1 MSDCIDTA
9 KILRYT
15 LSHST
20 MILDANAL
28 TDFHW
33 LDEWMWFQK
42 NYSPLCASQEVFNCD
57 QLTKATKE
65 SAERY
70 LQPLGFDTE
79 EIYANYKQ
87 IRKNFAPINSADS
100 STLAISKHHMSI
112 CVTDAPKMIS
122 ICEKYGI
129 LHTNTLYLLS
139 DMVHK
144 QYKTASQVITKVDLL
159 TTKRG
164 KWIKPEILELW
175 KRNIQQYHSN

>member
-1 MSDCIDTA
+1 
-9 KILRYT
+9 
-15 LSHST
+15 